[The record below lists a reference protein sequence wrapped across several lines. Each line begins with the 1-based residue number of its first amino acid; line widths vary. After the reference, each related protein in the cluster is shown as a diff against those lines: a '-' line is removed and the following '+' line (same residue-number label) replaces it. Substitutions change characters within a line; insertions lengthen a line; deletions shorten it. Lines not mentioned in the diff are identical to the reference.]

1 MAFGYIVWRLHLN
14 RFVNDATYTLPLNSA
29 DSRDNVVEAL
39 STGSYLYVSAHSL
52 LHNPRVTDEVD
63 HKIHC
68 AEAANTLWDVPLGD
82 VYEKLQ
88 ERSLDLNLD
97 SCGLTHDPHL
107 CG

>member
-1 MAFGYIVWRLHLN
+1 M
-14 RFVNDATYTLPLNSA
+14 
-29 DSRDNVVEAL
+29 
-39 STGSYLYVSAHSL
+39 YVSAHSL

-68 AEAANTLWDVPLGD
+68 AEAANTLWDVPLSD

-97 SCGLTHDPHL
+97 SFGLAHDPHL
-107 CG
+107 ESVCDKVKDICADACYEVSFNLQFVEEHDITAFPTP